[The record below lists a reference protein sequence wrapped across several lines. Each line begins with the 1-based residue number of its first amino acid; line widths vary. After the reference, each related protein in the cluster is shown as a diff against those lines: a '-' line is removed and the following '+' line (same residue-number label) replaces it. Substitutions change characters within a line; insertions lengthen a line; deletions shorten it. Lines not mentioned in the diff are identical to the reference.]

1 MPTDKKRVNLTL
13 PDAVYERI
21 LAYKTKNGI
30 TSDASACL
38 QLITRQL
45 EAMEQG
51 ELMLQAASKFSLDE
65 LQQLS
70 SMGFSLIKEA
80 AEKNKQ

>member
-13 PDAVYERI
+13 PDPVYERI

-70 SMGFSLIKEA
+70 TMGFNLIKEA
-80 AEKNKQ
+80 AEKNNL

>member
-21 LAYKTKNGI
+21 VSYKAKNGI

-45 EAMEQG
+45 DAMDQG
-51 ELMLQAASKFSLDE
+51 ELMLQAASKFSLEE
-65 LQQLS
+65 LRQLS
-70 SMGFSLIKEA
+70 DIGFSIIKETA
-80 AEKNKQ
+80 AKNQK

>member
-21 LAYKTKNGI
+21 LVYKTRNGI

-45 EAMEQG
+45 DAMDQG

-65 LQQLS
+65 LRQLS
-70 SMGFSLIKEA
+70 DIGFSYIKEA
-80 AEKNKQ
+80 TEKNQK

>member
-21 LAYKTKNGI
+21 VAYKTKNGI

-45 EAMEQG
+45 DAMDQG
-51 ELMLQAASKFSLDE
+51 ELMLQAASKFSLEE
-65 LQQLS
+65 LRQLS
-70 SMGFSLIKEA
+70 DIGFSIIKETA
-80 AEKNKQ
+80 GKKSK